1 MKRHSAVAGL
11 PARTDAARHAVP
23 SPAPGREGPLNSSD
37 ERKRE
42 VEALRERIS
51 SLSGAV
57 LRISASLDVGTVLR
71 ETVDSARALTG
82 ARYGAITTID
92 EAGRPQ
98 DFVTSGLTADEQRQL
113 EAWPHAMRFFE
124 HLRDLP
130 GPLRLPDLPAYLRSL
145 GYADVLALSRTLQAT
160 PMRHRGVHVGD
171 FFLGEKEGGREFTAD
186 DEEVLVL
193 FASQA
198 ANAIANARAH
208 RDERRARA
216 DLEALVE
223 TSPVGVVVFDAGT
236 GRPASLNR
244 EARRLVDGLNAPG
257 RPPEELLEALTC
269 RFSDGREIALAEL
282 PMKEVISDA
291 ATVRAEEVVLSV
303 PDGRRVTLLVNATPI
318 HAADGAA
325 ESMVVTLQD
334 LASLRELERLQA
346 EFLSMVSHELRAPLT
361 SIKGSAATVLRA
373 SRVLDPAEVRQFF
386 RIIDAQADHM
396 DGLIGDLLDAGRI
409 DSGTLSVDPEPTEVA
424 ALVDRARTTF
434 VSGGGRQAVRI
445 DLPPDLPRV
454 MADERRIVQVLNNLF
469 SNASR
474 HSPETSPIH
483 VGAVRDG
490 VHVAISVSDEGR
502 GVPPE
507 QLPYLFRKYADAGGG
522 DRPRG
527 LEGFGLGLVICKGL
541 VEAHGGRIRA
551 ESAGF
556 GQGTRFIFTVP
567 VAEEPAAMPGSSRDP
582 SPRSRNNREATRIV
596 VVDDDPE
603 MLRHARDALTEAG
616 YRPVVT
622 GDPSELASLVRTHR
636 PGLVLL
642 DLLLPGTGGI
652 ELMERV
658 PGLADLPVIFI
669 SAYGRDET
677 IARALEAGAADYL
690 VKPFSS
696 AELTARVRAALRRRA
711 GTDPVVLG
719 ELTIDHDQRRATLA
733 GRPLDL
739 TATEYGLLRALAIR
753 AGKVATYESLLRQV
767 WGERGEAKDVRTF
780 VKKLRRKL
788 GDDAAKP
795 AWILTERGVGYR
807 MVRPDDA

>member
-1 MKRHSAVAGL
+1 
-11 PARTDAARHAVP
+11 
-23 SPAPGREGPLNSSD
+23 
-37 ERKRE
+37 
-42 VEALRERIS
+42 
-51 SLSGAV
+51 
-57 LRISASLDVGTVLR
+57 
-71 ETVDSARALTG
+71 
-82 ARYGAITTID
+82 
-92 EAGRPQ
+92 
-98 DFVTSGLTADEQRQL
+98 
-113 EAWPHAMRFFE
+113 MRFFE

-186 DEEVLVL
+186 DEEILML

-208 RDERRARA
+208 RDEGRARA

-223 TSPVGVVVFDAGT
+223 TSPVGVVVFDGGT

-269 RFSDGREIALAEL
+269 RFSDGREMALAEL
-282 PMKEVISDA
+282 PMKQVISDA

-318 HAADGAA
+318 HGADGAA

-361 SIKGSAATVLRA
+361 SIKGSTATVLRA
-373 SRVLDPAEVRQFF
+373 PRVLDPAEVRQFF

-409 DSGTLSVDPEPTEVA
+409 DSGTLTVDPEPAEVA

-434 VSGGGRQAVRI
+434 VSGGGRQAIRI

-454 MADERRIVQVLNNLF
+454 MADERRIV
-469 SNASR
+469 
-474 HSPETSPIH
+474 
-483 VGAVRDG
+483 
-490 VHVAISVSDEGR
+490 
-502 GVPPE
+502 
-507 QLPYLFRKYADAGGG
+507 
-522 DRPRG
+522 
-527 LEGFGLGLVICKGL
+527 
-541 VEAHGGRIRA
+541 
-551 ESAGF
+551 
-556 GQGTRFIFTVP
+556 P
-567 VAEEPAAMPGSSRDP
+567 VAEEPAVMPGSSRDP
-582 SPRSRNNREATRIV
+582 SPRSRDDREATRIV

-616 YRPVVT
+616 YTPVVT
-622 GDPSELASLVRTHR
+622 GDPSELAGLVRTHR

-677 IARALEAGAADYL
+677 IARALEAGVADYL

-696 AELTARVRAALRRRA
+696 AELTARVRAALRRQAGAKPVTAGNLTAATSTVRPGQPPCEVGDRRWRALRQLRVRRPCRRTQEPPRAERSHRRA
-711 GTDPVVLG
+711 GHAPMPKHL
-719 ELTIDHDQRRATLA
+719 
-733 GRPLDL
+733 
-739 TATEYGLLRALAIR
+739 
-753 AGKVATYESLLRQV
+753 
-767 WGERGEAKDVRTF
+767 
-780 VKKLRRKL
+780 
-788 GDDAAKP
+788 P
-795 AWILTERGVGYR
+795 APPTHR
-807 MVRPDDA
+807 